1 MATQI
6 KRENYFEMN
15 LRDHDEN
22 FINNRSTQD
31 LQRDAKKRIF
41 KDMIYGSI
49 DYEVYGKFFT
59 NPTFL
64 DALINTASTEAQKH
78 HVTADALRQ
87 YHMATADSIAYVL
100 SVQHQNCAYVMDCI
114 KYDLEMVKNN
124 NFDIRYLTELQI
136 QVSTASNARR
146 DYSEFY

>member
-1 MATQI
+1 MAMV

-15 LRDHDEN
+15 LKDHDEN
-22 FINNRSTQD
+22 FINNRSAQY

-59 NPTFL
+59 NATFI
-64 DALINTASTEAQKH
+64 DILISTASTEEQKH
-78 HVTADALRQ
+78 QVTAEALRQ
-87 YHMATADSIAYVL
+87 YHMNTGDSIAYVL
-100 SVQHQNCAYVMDCI
+100 SIQHQNCAYVMGSI
-114 KYDLEMVKNN
+114 RYSLEMVKNN
-124 NFDIRYLTELQI
+124 NYDIRFLTELQI
-136 QVSTASNARR
+136 KVSSVPNARR

>member
-1 MATQI
+1 MATPV

-49 DYEVYGKFFT
+49 DYEVYSVFRKR
-59 NPTFL
+59 
-64 DALINTASTEAQKH
+64 ASDE
-78 HVTADALRQ
+78 
-87 YHMATADSIAYVL
+87 
-100 SVQHQNCAYVMDCI
+100 
-114 KYDLEMVKNN
+114 
-124 NFDIRYLTELQI
+124 
-136 QVSTASNARR
+136 
-146 DYSEFY
+146 